1 VDQVRSIR
9 DVVYLGIKDRK
20 MSFIRKIDYL
30 KIILCNSGF
39 GMYLNKIIKVYNQ
52 TFNFDKY

>member
-1 VDQVRSIR
+1 
-9 DVVYLGIKDRK
+9 

-39 GMYLNKIIKVYNQ
+39 GMYLNKIIKINRI
-52 TFNFDKY
+52 KYYIQISPKLN